1 MYRNIP
7 LICIMFLLL
16 VGTAG
21 AEVSED
27 SALLAIERAEKTI
40 KEMLETGFGVTYAN
54 DTLNEAKNLFDN
66 GYYEA
71 SESLARKVLE
81 IKEKA
86 IEVDE
91 LTNQVESKIYEL
103 SSKGYDVSSVHVTF
117 NSGLSEFGVDNYLGA
132 EKFMRQ
138 ALSELDELEAE
149 ESLKRIRTGETDVSF
164 VLDYLWVLIIL
175 FLFVLV
181 AGFKVKGKVNIK
193 NWKREL
199 KSLEKEME
207 NVEKLLAGAQRRY
220 FEKGSISKMDYDLSV
235 SRYNK
240 SLSVIK
246 RKITDLNDK
255 LENH

>member
-1 MYRNIP
+1 MYRNI
-7 LICIMFLLL
+7 LSMCIMFLLV
-16 VGTAG
+16 VGMAG
-21 AEVSED
+21 ADVTED
-27 SALLAIERAEKTI
+27 SALLAIESAEETV

-54 DTLNEAKNLFDN
+54 DTLNEAKNLFDQ

-71 SESLARKVLE
+71 SESLARNVLE

-117 NSGLSEFGVDNYLGA
+117 NSGLSEFGVDNYLDA

-149 ESLKRIRTGETDVSF
+149 ESLKRIRTGGIDVSF
-164 VLDYLWVLIIL
+164 VFDYLWVLIIL

-181 AGFKVKGKVNIK
+181 AGLKVKENVNIK

-207 NVEKLLAGAQRRY
+207 NVKKSLAGAQRRY
-220 FEKGSISKMDYDLSV
+220 FENGSISRMDYDILVRKYRNGLSV
-235 SRYNK
+235 T
-240 SLSVIK
+240 K